1 MTLRQTLLAS
11 ALMLVVGTT
20 AAVAQQQTG
29 EIYGRATDNSGAVL
43 PGATVTVAGPALIQP
58 RVAVTSEAGTY
69 RVPELPIGSYSV
81 TFEMPGFRSLALQDI
96 RVTIGFRAQVNG
108 QLELSTVQE
117 TVTVTGA
124 SPLVDT
130 RETGTSSTFDLE
142 TMQNI
147 PSARDPWVMLER
159 TPGIFMDRANV
170 GGNQSGQQS
179 GYISRGAS
187 TGNNKWS
194 IDGVDITDMAAT
206 GASPI
211 YYDFD
216 MLEEMQ
222 VTTGGAD
229 VSQQTGGVGI
239 NLVTKS
245 GTDRFK
251 GNARFLVT
259 DEQFQGDNITDELR
273 TQGAGAG
280 APIQNIRDYGFDVGG
295 PLKKGKLWYW
305 GSYGTQDVKVGVVG
319 FYKNTPECRPGGA
332 ALNPRTTDT
341 ETFRS
346 CLETDLTTL
355 NNYNWKIT
363 WVPFS
368 NNRFN
373 FQNTWA
379 EKVRNARD
387 ASDLRPI
394 ETAYRQKAVDS
405 SFGTFGWLTGPSPFW
420 KAADQHIISD
430 RMLVDV
436 MWSHL
441 GNNFALD
448 LQDPSLYDVQ
458 PAFETTTSAWSRS
471 YNASIFIRPTNSF
484 DVVST
489 YFLPATAGGDHSFKF
504 GYRWRSA
511 HSTSINHRGGFI
523 EARFTNNVAN
533 AADIYRDQYS
543 ESHLDTHAFYA
554 QDTFTRNR
562 LTINLGLRF
571 DRQDDSAEA
580 GRVPENPFFPQ
591 LMPAVDFQ
599 GADAGVVWSD
609 LSPRVGATYDLT
621 GDGKTVF
628 SSSYAIYYG
637 QMAPGQLSSQLA
649 ATGAVFVRYP
659 WTDTNGDNFVQPAEV
674 NTSVPFLS
682 KSTAYDPANPTSTTA
697 PTLVDPN
704 VKNDRTREFIVGFD
718 RQVGSQMAFGASYI
732 WRNYDQFLW
741 NDRYVS
747 DAAGNFVRDFTSADY
762 RAVQFTPTNC
772 PAGARCETVT
782 YFEPTIQLPS
792 RNFYTNIPDRW
803 REFNGVELTFNKRMA
818 NRWQMAASY
827 AYNNAVDVWDSGNA
841 YEDPTCTASTVTGA
855 NPVIA
860 CPGSQAYA
868 PESAGSGIGNVFQN
882 AKWLVKLNGRVQLPY
897 EFNLAANYLGRQGFP
912 FPQTVLSPNRANGAG
927 QIHVHID
934 PLGETR
940 YDNMHSVDLR
950 LDRTFRFGTVTLI
963 PALDVFNLTNSN
975 TVIAQ
980 NRNQAAANANVVS
993 GIIAPRVARIGIAAR
1008 W

>member
-1 MTLRQTLLAS
+1 MTLCKMLIAS
-11 ALMLVVGTT
+11 ALSLVLGVTH
-20 AAVAQQQTG
+20 AAAQQQTG
-29 EIYGRATDNSGAVL
+29 EIYGRAADTSGAVL

-69 RVPELPIGSYSV
+69 RIPELPIGTYSV
-81 TFEMPGFRSLALQDI
+81 TFELAGFRTMALQDI
-96 RVTIGFRAQVNG
+96 RVTIGFRAQVNSTM
-108 QLELSTVQE
+108 ELSTVQE
-117 TVTVTGA
+117 TVTVSGA

-130 RETGTSSTFDLE
+130 REVGTKSSFDLE
-142 TMQNI
+142 TLQNI

-179 GYISRGAS
+179 GYISRGSS

-194 IDGVDITDMAAT
+194 IDGVDITDMSAT
-206 GASPI
+206 GSSPI

-229 VSQQTGGVGI
+229 VTQQTGGVGI

-251 GNARFLVT
+251 GNARFLIT
-259 DEQFQGDNITDELR
+259 DDALQGDNITPELKA
-273 TQGAGAG
+273 QGAGAG
-280 APIQNIRDYGFDVGG
+280 APIQNIKDYGFDVGG
-295 PLKKGKLWYW
+295 PIAKGKMWYW

-332 ALNPRTTDT
+332 PLNSRTADTDLL
-341 ETFRS
+341 RS

-363 WVPFS
+363 WVPFN

-394 ETAYRQKAVDS
+394 ETAVRQQAVDS
-405 SFGTFGWLTGPSPFW
+405 QFGAFGWLTGPGPFW
-420 KAADQHIISD
+420 KAADQHVIND

-448 LQDPSLYDVQ
+448 FQDPSLADVQ
-458 PAFETTTSAWSRS
+458 PSLETTTGLWGRS
-471 YNASIFIRPTNSF
+471 FNASSFIRPTNSL

-489 YFLPATAGGDHSFKF
+489 YFMPATAGGDHSFKF
-504 GYRWRSA
+504 GYRWRNA
-511 HSTSINHRGGFI
+511 HSTSLNHRGGFI
-523 EARFTNNVAN
+523 EARFTNGVAN
-533 AADIYRDQYS
+533 AADIWRDSNQIT
-543 ESHLDTHAFYA
+543 HLDTHAFYL

-562 LTINLGLRF
+562 LTLNLGLRF

-591 LMPAVDFQ
+591 LMPAIDFQ
-599 GADAGVVWSD
+599 GADAGVVWND
-609 LSPRVGATYDLT
+609 LSPRIGATYDLT
-621 GDGKTVF
+621 GDGRTVF

-637 QMAPGQLSSQLA
+637 QMSPGQLSSQLA
-649 ATGAVFVRYP
+649 ATSAVFVRYP
-659 WTDTNGDNFVQPAEV
+659 WTDTNGDRFVQPGEV

-682 KSTAYDPANPTSTTA
+682 KSTAYDPANPSSTTS
-697 PTLVDPN
+697 PTLIDPD
-704 VKNDRTREFIVGFD
+704 VQNDRTREFIVGFD
-718 RQVGSQMAFGASYI
+718 RQLGGQMAFGASYI
-732 WRNYDQFLW
+732 WRNYDRFLW
-741 NDRYVS
+741 NDR
-747 DAAGNFVRDFTSADY
+747 DNFTSSNY
-762 RAVQFTPTNC
+762 RAVPFTPTC
-772 PAGARCETVT
+772 TVADARCEEVT
-782 YFEPTIQLPS
+782 YFEPTTLLPS
-792 RNFYTNIPDRW
+792 ANTYTNIPDRW
-803 REFNGVELTFNKRMA
+803 RDFNGFEFTFTKRMA
-818 NRWQMAASY
+818 DRWSMNASY
-827 AYNNAVDVWDSGNA
+827 AYNDAVDVWDSPNA

-860 CPGSQAYA
+860 CPGTQVYA

-882 AKWLVKLNGRVQLPY
+882 AKWLLKLNGRVQLPY
-897 EFNLAANYLGRQGFP
+897 QFNLSANYLGRQGFP

-934 PLGETR
+934 PLGENR
-940 YDNMHSVDLR
+940 YDNLHTVDLR
-950 LDRTFRFGTVTLI
+950 FDRSFQFGGVSVV
-963 PALDVFNLTNSN
+963 PALDVFNLTNTN
-975 TVIAQ
+975 TVQAM
-980 NRNQAAANANVVS
+980 NKNQAAANANQVS
-993 GIIAPRVARIGIAAR
+993 GILPPRIARFGVAVR